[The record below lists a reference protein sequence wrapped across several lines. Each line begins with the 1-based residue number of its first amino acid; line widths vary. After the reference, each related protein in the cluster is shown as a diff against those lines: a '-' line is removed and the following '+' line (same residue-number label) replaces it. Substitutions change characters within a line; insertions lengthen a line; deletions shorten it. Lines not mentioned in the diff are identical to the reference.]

1 MGLNSILYFCFL
13 MNTYLLQTVHI
24 LWPGS
29 PHHDQ
34 IRDVLIQNGKLISI
48 AKEITKQPKEVRVL
62 DAKGQYLCPGF
73 FDLNANYGEP
83 GFETKEDIQTGTAA
97 AMAGGFT
104 GVAVHPNTNPPLHR
118 QAEIALI
125 RNRARDLGVDVYPMG
140 TISKRREGQELA
152 ELYDM
157 QQAGALAFTDGDR
170 NVADAGLM
178 GRALLYSK
186 GIDALI
192 VSYADDRKIS
202 DGTSMNEGDVSTYL
216 GMKGNPN
223 LAESLMVARDLY
235 LAEYHDARI
244 HFTTIST
251 AESVDLIRKAKARKL
266 PVTCDVAAHH
276 LVLTDEAVK
285 GFDSQYK
292 VHPPL
297 RTKKDIKALLKGLKD
312 GTIDAVV
319 SQHTP
324 HEIEFK
330 RVEFQIAKD
339 GIIAQQTVLPLLLK
353 AGLSPEQIVNKL
365 AVGARAVV
373 GLPLPALEESAEASL
388 VLFDPKK
395 KWVFDDRNNRSK
407 SANSPFMGEELE
419 GLVTFTINNSQI
431 YEAYGSTN

>member
-29 PHHDQ
+29 LHHDQ
-34 IRDVLIQNGKLISI
+34 IRDVLIQNGKIIRI
-48 AKEITKQPKEVRVL
+48 AENIAEQPKGARVVEGR
-62 DAKGQYLCPGF
+62 GQYLCPGF

-83 GFETKEDIQTGTAA
+83 GFETKEDIQTGSSA
-97 AMAGGFT
+97 AMAGGFV

-125 RNRARDLGVDVYPMG
+125 RNRARGLGVDVYPMG

-157 QQAGALAFTDGDR
+157 QQSGALAFTDGDR

-178 GRALLYSK
+178 GRALLYGK

-202 DGTSMNEGDVSTYL
+202 EGTSMNEGEVSTYL

-251 AESVDLIRKAKARKL
+251 AESVDLIRQAKARKL
-266 PVTCDVAAHH
+266 AVTCDVAAHH

-285 GFDSQYK
+285 TFDSQYK

-312 GTIDAVV
+312 GTIDAIV

-330 RVEFQIAKD
+330 RVEFQMAKD

-353 AGLSPEQIVNKL
+353 AGLSPAQIIDKL
-365 AVGARAVV
+365 ALGSRAVV
-373 GLPLPALEESAEASL
+373 GLPIPVLEEGAAASL

-395 KWVFDDRNNRSK
+395 EWVFDAKTNRSK
-407 SANSPFMGEELE
+407 SANSPFMGEKWQ
-419 GLVTFTINNSQI
+419 GLVTFTMNNSQI
-431 YEAYGSTN
+431 YEAYGPTN